1 MSSNTNKSVIVFY
14 SINYNTVAT
23 LNYDEVWHDYVI
35 KYLPNIYCK
44 NIAYFDLS
52 PSSLANLLRNGTTS
66 ELEDILDA
74 THIERADGSNFIFV
88 KPVNGRPID
97 GVYIPKFLTFSRRVT
112 SGGIKPAF
120 RLRIP
125 K

>member
-14 SINYNTVAT
+14 SINYNTIAT
-23 LNYDEVWHDYVI
+23 MSYDKAWDDYVI
-35 KYLPNIYCK
+35 KDLPNIYCK
-44 NIAYFDLS
+44 NVAYFDLS
-52 PSSLANLLRNGTTS
+52 PSSLANLLRNGGTS

-74 THIERADGSNFIFV
+74 TRIELADGSNFIFV
-88 KPVNGRPID
+88 NPVNGRPID
-97 GVYIPKFLTFSRRVT
+97 GFYIPNFLTFSRRVT